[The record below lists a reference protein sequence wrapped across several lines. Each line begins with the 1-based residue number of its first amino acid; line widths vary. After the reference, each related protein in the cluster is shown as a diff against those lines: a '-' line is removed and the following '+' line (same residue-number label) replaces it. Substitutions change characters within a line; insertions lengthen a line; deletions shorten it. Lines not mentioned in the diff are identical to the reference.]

1 MPPDLIPFT
10 AFGGDWTAYE
20 TELHRIFIAEI
31 AHGGLTFRGVRVT
44 CSRVPEAA
52 GRWDSFWHLER
63 FSNRPCTTWGGRGTS
78 ARTDAGGL
86 MRAYSMD
93 LRERVLLDSD
103 AGMKAADV
111 AAKYR
116 VSGSWVRL
124 LKQRRRETGEV
135 APRVQRHGRRCM
147 LEPHLHTLAALIA
160 AQRRRGRPLTP
171 QAIGELVVRMAIENP
186 RWGYTRIRG
195 ALANLGHEIGR
206 NTVKRIL
213 LSRGMAPAP
222 ERGQRTPW
230 KTFLQAHWDGLAAT
244 DLFTVEV
251 LTLEGLKRYLV
262 LFVIE
267 LRTRYVH
274 VVGIHP
280 QPDGAWMEQMARNLT
295 DPGEGFLR
303 TSRYLLHD
311 RDPLYTDDFEEIL
324 RSSGVSPVRL
334 PARSPNLNA
343 YAERFVRSIKEECLS
358 RVVPL
363 GEGHLRQLVHE
374 YVEHYHWERNH
385 QGLQNQLLR
394 RPPPPVRP
402 ASRVARR
409 TRLGGLLNFY
419 HREAA

>member
-1 MPPDLIPFT
+1 M
-10 AFGGDWTAYE
+10 
-20 TELHRIFIAEI
+20 
-31 AHGGLTFRGVRVT
+31 
-44 CSRVPEAA
+44 
-52 GRWDSFWHLER
+52 
-63 FSNRPCTTWGGRGTS
+63 
-78 ARTDAGGL
+78 
-86 MRAYSMD
+86 
-93 LRERVLLDSD
+93 
-103 AGMKAADV
+103 
-111 AAKYR
+111 
-116 VSGSWVRL
+116 
-124 LKQRRRETGEV
+124 
-135 APRVQRHGRRCM
+135 
-147 LEPHLHTLAALIA
+147 
-160 AQRRRGRPLTP
+160 
-171 QAIGELVVRMAIENP
+171 
-186 RWGYTRIRG
+186 
-195 ALANLGHEIGR
+195 
-206 NTVKRIL
+206 KRIL

-324 RSSGVSPVRL
+324 RSSGVNPVRL

-402 ASRVARR
+402 ASRMARR